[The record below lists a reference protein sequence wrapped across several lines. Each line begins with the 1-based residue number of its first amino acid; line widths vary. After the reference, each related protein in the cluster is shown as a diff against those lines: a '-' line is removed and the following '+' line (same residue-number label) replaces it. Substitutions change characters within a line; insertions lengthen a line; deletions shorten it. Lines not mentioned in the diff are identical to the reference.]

1 MTDQQEIIDA
11 IALTRCCFF
20 HPTGLIALYRQLGS
34 AHAIMSHRNHIREVL
49 PEVSPRWEEAFRDMS
64 DAMRCAEA
72 EYAWAEAHQVAILSM
87 SDDRYPQR
95 LRDCPDAPLVL
106 YYKGTASL
114 NQAKVINMVGTRHCT
129 PYGTDLIRKFI
140 IELRQA
146 CPQVLIVS
154 GLAYGIDIC
163 AHQQALQQG
172 YETVGV
178 LAHGLDTL
186 YPSLHRPVAEKMLAQ
201 GGLLTEYTTATK
213 IDKLHFVRRNRIVA
227 GMCDAT
233 ILVESGIKGGG
244 LITCSIAQDYHRD
257 VFAFPGAVGAPYSAG
272 CNNLI
277 RDNGAA
283 LITGAEDFIQAMGWT
298 DDEERQAARQQG
310 IERQLFPELT
320 PEEELIVTAL
330 RSHSDLPVNVLTV
343 RTGIPIPRL
352 SALLFTLEMKGV
364 IRSLAGGLQHLIG

>member
-1 MTDQQEIIDA
+1 M
-11 IALTRCCFF
+11 
-20 HPTGLIALYRQLGS
+20 
-34 AHAIMSHRNHIREVL
+34 
-49 PEVSPRWEEAFRDMS
+49 
-64 DAMRCAEA
+64 
-72 EYAWAEAHQVAILSM
+72 
-87 SDDRYPQR
+87 
-95 LRDCPDAPLVL
+95 
-106 YYKGTASL
+106 
-114 NQAKVINMVGTRHCT
+114 
-129 PYGTDLIRKFI
+129 
-140 IELRQA
+140 
-146 CPQVLIVS
+146 
-154 GLAYGIDIC
+154 
-163 AHQQALQQG
+163 
-172 YETVGV
+172 GV

-186 YPSLHRPVAEKMLAQ
+186 YPSLHRPVAEQMMAQ

-233 ILVESGIKGGG
+233 ILVESGSKGGG

-283 LITGAEDFIQAMGWT
+283 LITGADDFIQAMGWT

-320 PEEELIVTAL
+320 PEEELIVTTL
-330 RSHSDLPVNVLTV
+330 RSHNDLPVNVLTV